1 MERGSLAV
9 LRLFLAVRFDPCAAQ
24 LQPAPRRRR
33 PAADTLDTTATSTAP
48 SSQVPTAA
56 PAAEEP
62 ECIERGTV
70 VREDPQVLALRAFAT
85 SLGFTLQ
92 KNDTWRLELAS
103 QIASK
108 MANRLGGLVYQ
119 SAAFSIPCFPQMCAE
134 QLLPDSL
141 IQKKTP
147 TMITWTASTAP

>member
-33 PAADTLDTTATSTAP
+33 PAAVTLDTTPATSTAP

-108 MANRLGGLVYQ
+108 MANRLGGMVFISQ
-119 SAAFSIPCFPQMCAE
+119 RPFPSLASHKCARSSSF
-134 QLLPDSL
+134 QILLFKRRL
-141 IQKKTP
+141 QQ
-147 TMITWTASTAP
+147 